1 MRFCLITRF
10 HRRHQNSSFVL
21 RLLAEAHA
29 LGHSFDLINPEE
41 VSFAYDHNQFPL
53 RYRGGEFPHYDL
65 IHYALRWDDD
75 HTWEVI
81 DTLRGWGRKVLPSS
95 RVPMGD
101 SITMARLFARK
112 NILTPRTWVF
122 GRVDELLAC
131 MGEVTYPCI
140 FRVREGVKGR
150 KMLMVTHS
158 GEAIDQAGAI
168 SRGGQPFLV
177 QEVPDPQGRD
187 IRVMVIGGEVVCAV
201 ERVAP
206 EGFVRPR
213 EDRNASAVPVEL
225 TAQETQVAVAAAA
238 VYHAPYAAVSL
249 LRPTSGSERMVL
261 EVTRAPALA
270 EMEAATGV
278 NIARK
283 MVEYCTDVAQKHA

>member
-21 RLLAEAHA
+21 RLLEEANK
-29 LGHSFDLINPEE
+29 LGHSFDLVNPEE
-41 VSFAYDHNQFPL
+41 VSFAYDNNQFPL
-53 RYRGGEFPHYDL
+53 RYRGVEFPEYDL

-75 HTWEVI
+75 HTWEIV
-81 DTLRGWGRKVLPSS
+81 DTLRTWGRRVMPSS

-112 NILTPRTWVF
+112 SIRTPRTWVF
-122 GRVDELLAC
+122 GRVDEMLAC
-131 MGEVTYPCI
+131 LTEMTYPCI

-150 KMLMVTHS
+150 KLHVVTHS
-158 GEAIDQAGAI
+158 GEAVSHADSI

-177 QEVPDPQGRD
+177 QEVPEPKGKDL
-187 IRVMVIGGEVVCAV
+187 RVMVIGADIVCAI
-201 ERVAP
+201 ERTAP
-206 EGFVRPR
+206 DGFVRPR
-213 EDRNASAVPVEL
+213 EDRNETAVPVEL
-225 TAQETQVAVAAAA
+225 TESEKRMAIAATV

-249 LRPTSGSERMVL
+249 LRPADGSESMVL
-261 EVTRAPALA
+261 EVTRAPALS
-270 EMEAATGV
+270 ELEATSGI

-283 MVEYCTDVAQKHA
+283 LVEYCVEVTPKG